1 MGRSLKR
8 KTDQVGRPDSRQLH
22 RLSAFFDISQ
32 GGAAFDEQKQKK
44 KDEQRERDRNPN
56 SYDKKKKKKERRK
69 DPNEK
74 DTPYAIN
81 VFFQFKLSTMEEAE
95 SILG

>member
-1 MGRSLKR
+1 M
-8 KTDQVGRPDSRQLH
+8 TSRN
-22 RLSAFFDISQ
+22 RR
-32 GGAAFDEQKQKK
+32 

-95 SILG
+95 SILGRVSHEWTKRGGGFLRKKKIQ